1 MCGCFLSWRG
11 CTVSLLMLQQK
22 KQLNDLSGEC
32 FEGDFH
38 LCSNSS
44 RCTMFLSTAMKI
56 VVGRKE
62 TMGTTDGVLP
72 RTPVFLRRQRQLH
85 KGLGCTKFSY
95 EYIIALQMGFF
106 SVCAIFK

>member
-1 MCGCFLSWRG
+1 
-11 CTVSLLMLQQK
+11 MLQQK

-44 RCTMFLSTAMKI
+44 RCTMFLSTTMKI

-72 RTPVFLRRQRQLH
+72 RTPDFLRRQRQLH

-106 SVCAIFK
+106 FCVCYL

>member
-1 MCGCFLSWRG
+1 
-11 CTVSLLMLQQK
+11 MLQQK

-44 RCTMFLSTAMKI
+44 RCMMFLSTTMKI

-62 TMGTTDGVLP
+62 TRWCFAQDP
-72 RTPVFLRRQRQLH
+72 RLSEEAKAVAQRLGMHKIQL
-85 KGLGCTKFSY
+85 
-95 EYIIALQMGFF
+95 
-106 SVCAIFK
+106 